1 MDAFKDLVTG
11 KENLIRTI
19 YLIINRPEEFSLSEC
34 DQLINYG
41 LIRFRPYEK
50 GGHVLPSEKA
60 IHLFDTHTPKF
71 CPHMRSSIMESFFLS
86 IGYTEEEL
94 RRVEDP
100 EESFVFEWSEFDA
113 WAEEEKIEIYDL
125 IQSGLI

>member
-1 MDAFKDLVTG
+1 MR
-11 KENLIRTI
+11 LIPSKQWI
-19 YLIINRPEEFSLSEC
+19 CDSCGEIINRPEEFSLSEC

-86 IGYTEEEL
+86 IGYNNL
-94 RRVEDP
+94 D
-100 EESFVFEWSEFDA
+100 
-113 WAEEEKIEIYDL
+113 KIY
-125 IQSGLI
+125 QNP